1 MVGIDVFGGREV
13 VVGRARE
20 TVVVDWRRGKVVG
33 NLGRLGLE
41 VDMLV
46 LRRWG
51 VGRLRCRSVVDR
63 N

>member
-1 MVGIDVFGGREV
+1 M
-13 VVGRARE
+13 VVGRVRE